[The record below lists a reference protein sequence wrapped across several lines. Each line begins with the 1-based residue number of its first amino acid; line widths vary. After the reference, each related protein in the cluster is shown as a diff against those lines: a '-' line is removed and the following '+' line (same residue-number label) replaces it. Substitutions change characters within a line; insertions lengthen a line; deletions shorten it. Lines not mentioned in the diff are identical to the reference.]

1 MKAENLRLDEVIRFS
16 RGLVDLKGRRLI
28 IHDLYALGQFRRDI
42 IEMVGWD
49 QARRIFTRF
58 GYFWGHADAAAMKRI
73 FTWDSLEEWVKAGPV
88 LHMLQ
93 GLAEV
98 ELEVLALDGDAG
110 TCHLECAWKG
120 SGEAQA
126 HVEEMGLAES
136 AACWIQTGYA
146 SGYASFCLGK
156 SVYFVETACLAKGD
170 PTCRAVGRDI
180 DSWGEAV
187 QPHLGF
193 FHADDIKGKIQKL
206 TQQLRRK
213 DLLLARQQD
222 RLEKVLQGTRL
233 ASVEVRSPRFQRILD
248 AANRVAKFD
257 SSVLITGETGTGKE
271 VLARH
276 IHGQSPRAAGPFLAI
291 NCAALP
297 ETLLESELF
306 GHRKGAFTGAV
317 RDQPGLFEEARG
329 GAVFLDEIGEAT
341 RGTQSKFLRVLQEK
355 EVLRVGENR
364 PRKVDVRVMAA
375 TNRDLEKAVAGGAFR
390 EDLFYRLQVFR
401 IEVPPL
407 RERREDILPL
417 ARLFVEKCG
426 ARLGLSGLR
435 LDPACLDCLLDYA
448 WPGNVRELEN
458 AIEHA
463 AILCSDNTIL
473 QKDLPAAVAGR
484 KRAAAGGAAQSI
496 SLQEVELDHIQT
508 VLEQAGGNRKEAA
521 RILGIGI
528 ATLYRRLRLL
538 RARPGSTASAVAP
551 RGRLRSDRERT

>member
-1 MKAENLRLDEVIRFS
+1 MKAEDLRLDELIRFS

-42 IEMVGWD
+42 IEMVGWE

-73 FTWDSLEEWVKAGPV
+73 FAWDSLEEWIKAGPV

-98 ELEVLALDGDAG
+98 ELDILALDGNAG
-110 TCHLECAWKG
+110 TCHMECAWKG

-126 HVEEMGLAES
+126 HLEEMGAGRA

-156 SVYFVETACLAKGD
+156 SVYFVETDCLAKGD
-170 PTCRAVGRDI
+170 AACRAVGRDI

-187 QPHLGF
+187 APHLGY

-233 ASVEVRSPRFQRILD
+233 ASVEVRSPRFQQILD

-257 SSVLITGETGTGKE
+257 SSVLITGETGVGKE

-276 IHGQSPRAAGPFLAI
+276 IHGLSPRAQGPFLAV

-306 GHRKGAFTGAV
+306 GHRRGAFTGAD
-317 RDQPGLFEEARG
+317 RDRAGLFEEARG
-329 GAVFLDEIGEAT
+329 GTVFLDEIGETTRAT
-341 RGTQSKFLRVLQEK
+341 QAKFLRVLQEK
-355 EVLRVGENR
+355 EVLRVGESR

-375 TNRDLEKAVAGGAFR
+375 TNRNLEQAVAGGAFR

-401 IEVPPL
+401 LEVPPL

-426 ARLGLSGLR
+426 ARLGLRGLR
-435 LDPACLDCLLDYA
+435 LDPTCLDGLLGYA

-463 AILCSDNTIL
+463 AILCSENVIRPT
-473 QKDLPAAVAGR
+473 DLPAAVAGR
-484 KRAAAGGAAQSI
+484 EGAARGGAAARR
-496 SLQEVELDHIQT
+496 SLREVELDHIQA
-508 VLEQAGGNRKEAA
+508 VLEEAGGNRKEAA

-528 ATLYRRLRLL
+528 ATLYRKL
-538 RARPGSTASAVAP
+538 RALRAGRGSADSAVAP
-551 RGRLRSDRERT
+551 RRRVRSDRKRG